1 MKIILD
7 TVKRNVR
14 ETRMTRKDRA
24 RCRASFELDIVGLLA
39 VALKGNAQKFYHT
52 EETQRMFVKLVC
64 GQVLKSLGDS
74 SMFDEVTQN
83 LVKMKEEHNYVL

>member
-1 MKIILD
+1 MKIIID

-24 RCRASFELDIVGLLA
+24 KCRASFELDVVGLLA
-39 VALKGNAQKFYHT
+39 VALKGNAQKFYRT

-64 GQVLKSLGDS
+64 GQVLKSLGDN

-83 LVKMKEEHNYVL
+83 LAKLKEEHGTVM

>member
-24 RCRASFELDIVGLLA
+24 KCRASLELDIVGLLA
-39 VALKGNAQKFYHT
+39 VALKGNAQRFYRT

-64 GQVLKSLGDS
+64 GQVLKSLGDN

-83 LVKMKEEHNYVL
+83 LAKLKEEHGTVM